1 MIYEGIDINAYS
13 KMLNERF
20 DKRVE
25 VLKSKGYYYSKEHV
39 GFAKTPKGF
48 EIGNW
53 ISNGVIM
60 HCEDFYFNWL
70 LR

>member
-25 VLKSKGYYYSKEHV
+25 ILESKGYHYSKEHV
-39 GFAKTPKGF
+39 GFAKTDKSF
-48 EIGNW
+48 EIGNF
-53 ISNGVIM
+53 IPNGVIM
-60 HCEDFYFNWL
+60 HCEDCYFNWL

>member
-1 MIYEGIDINAYS
+1 MIYEGIDMNAYS

-20 DKRVE
+20 DQRVDI
-25 VLKSKGYYYSKEHV
+25 LISKGYSYSKEHV
-39 GFAKTPKGF
+39 GFAKTDKGF
-48 EIGNW
+48 ECGNW
-53 ISNGVIM
+53 IPNGVIM